1 MSNTFQDSI
10 PADQLKIFADWKVK
24 QVVITKT
31 GSTIQLPA
39 TNKLGITVKNTHLPV
54 KRLSTLSRMGTSK
67 IHKFTPSVSLEQA
80 NKWISEY
87 GACDASIMFDNG
99 CAILFEQGKFLEFED
114 IRDEDDT
121 STYVDNSKAPAAVT
135 DVDEGDSNDYV
146 CTAPS
151 PETVETF
158 KLGSTE

>member
-1 MSNTFQDSI
+1 MSSACIIQ
-10 PADQLKIFADWKVK
+10 VK

-99 CAILFEQGKFLEFED
+99 CAVLYEQGKFLEFED
-114 IRDEDDT
+114 IRDEDDDSVASAT
-121 STYVDNSKAPAAVT
+121 STKAAAVT
-135 DVDEGDSNDYV
+135 DVDEADSHDYV
-146 CTAPS
+146 YPQ
-151 PETVETF
+151 PETVEKF
-158 KLGSTE
+158 KLGADN